1 MQSMNFAVEVMFCF
15 SSLAMRQL
23 KRHLHFISDA
33 LKSIHTNKQS
43 PKSGDPAERKRLQS
57 YTIDSIYQGL
67 LTKYKLFDLSR
78 AVSVELLTPFL

>member
-43 PKSGDPAERKRLQS
+43 PKSGDPAERKRLRS
-57 YTIDSIYQGL
+57 YTRPFFSCPNILEKKRSG
-67 LTKYKLFDLSR
+67 SR
-78 AVSVELLTPFL
+78 D